1 MSIQATLNQS
11 LSIAGLLIS
20 MNPAIKAASE
30 KKQQISALSRRAG
43 TLEKGLEI
51 AKASGV
57 KDDLNQELYQ
67 KLSETKKEQF
77 MKDPTAESH
86 SAYQQ
91 VEQKRRMSAEEAA
104 AKAEKAMADAQT
116 EKRKGRRRFAEYL
129 ALEPT
134 GYGGTVGQLPK
145 NVQKELAKQYS
156 KAERKKLMDRRD
168 AEKNVKK

>member
-1 MSIQATLNQS
+1 MSIQAAVNQT

-20 MNPAIKAASE
+20 MNPTLKAAAE
-30 KKQQISALSRRAG
+30 RNQQKAALSRRAG
-43 TLEKGLEI
+43 ILEKGLEI
-51 AKASGV
+51 AKASGD
-57 KDDLNQELYQ
+57 KDLNQELSQ

-77 MKDPTAESH
+77 MKDPTSESY

-91 VEQKRRMSAEEAA
+91 VEQQRRMSAEEAA
-104 AKAEKAMADAQT
+104 AKADKAMADAQT

-134 GYGGTVGQLPK
+134 GYGVTVGQLPK

-156 KAERKKLMDRRD
+156 KAERKELMDRRD
-168 AEKNVKK
+168 AEKNVEK